1 MKRFRFRL
9 QRVLELREQF
19 RDEARQ
25 ELVRRNAERDQQIS
39 VLNYLQ
45 DEFERIGL
53 TEGGMYP
60 ASDLVMVGA
69 YSERLTIA
77 IEKQQHVVAEAIKAA
92 DAAQERY
99 IQASKD
105 AKAISMLKD
114 KKLEEF
120 KEETLRQ
127 EGALLDEIAIQRSV
141 RDSNG

>member
-9 QRVLELREQF
+9 QRILELREQI

-39 VLNYLQ
+39 VLNYLYE
-45 DEFERIGL
+45 EFQRIGL
-53 TEGGMYP
+53 TEGGTYP

-69 YSERLTIA
+69 YGERLTIA
-77 IEKQQHVVAEAIKAA
+77 IEQQKLIVAEAIRAA
-92 DAAQERY
+92 EVAQDRY

-105 AKAISMLKD
+105 AQAISMLKD
-114 KKLEEF
+114 KKLQEF
-120 KEETLRQ
+120 KEEALRE

-141 RDSNG
+141 RDPNG

>member
-9 QRVLELREQF
+9 QRILELREQF

-53 TEGGMYP
+53 SEGGIYP

-77 IEKQQHVVAEAIKAA
+77 IERQKQVVAEAIKVA
-92 DAAQERY
+92 DVAQERY
-99 IQASKD
+99 IQASKE

-114 KKLEEF
+114 KKLQEF
-120 KEETLRQ
+120 KEETLRH
-127 EGALLDEIAIQRSV
+127 EGALLDEIAIQGSV
-141 RDSNG
+141 RDINR